1 MGKMQDI
8 LSLSIEELREEILK
22 LGEKPFRAV
31 QIYEWLH
38 KKLVT
43 DYGEMTNLPKTLRET
58 LSEKFPLE
66 PLVPVKTLISQ
77 VDGTRKYLF
86 GLSDGNV
93 IESVWM
99 QYHHGDTVCIS
110 SQVGCRM
117 GCRFCAS
124 GIGGLVRNLTAG
136 EMLSQVY
143 SIQKDTGERVSH
155 VVVMGTGEPFDNYD
169 ALVRFLKMISDEN
182 GLNISQ
188 RDLTVS
194 TCGIVPGIRR
204 FADEG
209 MAVTLALSLHAPDDE
224 KRREIMPVA
233 RRYPLAE
240 VLEACRY
247 YQEKTGRRVTF
258 EYSLIK
264 DVNDSPKEAGKL
276 AALLRGLHGHVNLIP
291 VNPVRERSF
300 RRSEREAVD
309 AFRRVL
315 EDKGITVTVR
325 REMGSDI
332 DASCGQLRRSF
343 MESRST
349 VEKE

>member
-1 MGKMQDI
+1 MQDI
-8 LSLSIEELREEILK
+8 LSLSLDELREEIRNLN
-22 LGEKPFRAV
+22 EKPFRAM

-43 DYGEMTNLPKTLRET
+43 DFDEMTNLPLTLRAE
-58 LSEKFPLE
+58 LREKFYLAPLT
-66 PLVPVKTLISQ
+66 PVKTLVSQ
-77 VDGTRKYLF
+77 IDTTRKYLF

-110 SQVGCRM
+110 SQAGCRM

-124 GIGGLVRNLTAG
+124 TIGGLERNLSAG
-136 EMLSQVY
+136 EMLAQVY
-143 SIQKDTGERVSH
+143 AIQKDTGERVSH
-155 VVVMGTGEPFDNYD
+155 VVVMGSGEPFDNYD
-169 ALVRFLKMISDEN
+169 ALIRFLRMISDEN

-209 MAVTLALSLHAPDDE
+209 MAVTLALSLHAPNDE
-224 KRREIMPVA
+224 KRKELMPVA
-233 RRYPLAE
+233 NRYPLPE
-240 VLEACRY
+240 VLDACRY
-247 YQEKTGRRVTF
+247 YQEKTSRRVTF

-264 DVNDSPKEAGKL
+264 DVNDSPEDAQEL
-276 AALLRGLHGHVNLIP
+276 AALLKDFHGHVNLIP
-291 VNPVRERSF
+291 VNPVKERNY
-300 RRSEREAVD
+300 RRSDRKAVD
-309 AFRRVL
+309 TFREIL
-315 EDKGITVTVR
+315 EKHGIAVTVR
-325 REMGSDI
+325 REMGRDI
-332 DASCGQLRRSF
+332 NGACGQLRRS
-343 MESRST
+343 T